1 MSGRGTDSI
10 VTPLRPALRIDMDR
24 RQPSAHRRLASLL
37 AAHTPH
43 DGGFPL
49 RLPGTHA
56 IRFSRPTTA
65 PTRATLRPMLCIVAQ
80 GAKVVMLGREVFEY
94 DTKRMLVFSIDLPV
108 AGQVLRASPSEPYL
122 CLRLDL
128 DPYRI
133 AQLALRCFPN
143 GLPRTENMRGLY
155 VASVTD
161 EIVDAAAR
169 LLELMSQPADAELL
183 GPLVIDEILIRLL
196 RSPVGSRV
204 AQIGYVD
211 SGVQRIARAVSEIRS
226 NFSQPIKVETLARL
240 VNMSPSSFHQ
250 HFKAVT
256 SMSPLQYQ
264 KVLRLEEARRLMLM
278 QPLDAQGAAREVG
291 YLSAS
296 QFSRE
301 YARYFGSAPT
311 RDVARLR
318 DEGIAA
324 AAAAR

>member
-1 MSGRGTDSI
+1 
-10 VTPLRPALRIDMDR
+10 VTPYRPAARFDTDR
-24 RQPSAHRRLASLL
+24 RQSSAHRKLASLL
-37 AAHTPH
+37 AAHAPH
-43 DGGFPL
+43 DGGFALP
-49 RLPGTHA
+49 LPGTHA
-56 IRFSRPTTA
+56 IRFSRPN
-65 PTRATLRPMLCIVAQ
+65 PTPMRATLKPMLCIVAQ
-80 GAKVVMLGREVFEY
+80 GAKVVMLGREMFEY
-94 DTKRMLVFSIDLPV
+94 DPQRMLVFSVDLPV
-108 AGQVLRASPSEPYL
+108 TGQVLRASPSEPYL

-128 DPYRI
+128 DPFRI

-143 GLPRTENMRGLY
+143 GLPKPENMRGLY
-155 VASVTD
+155 VATATD
-161 EIVDAAAR
+161 EIVDAASR
-169 LLELMSQPADAELL
+169 LLALMPQPAEAELL
-183 GPLVIDEILIRLL
+183 GPLIIDEILIRLL

-211 SGVQRIARAVSEIRS
+211 SGVQRIARAVAEIRS
-226 NFSQPIKVETLARL
+226 NFSQPLKVETLARL

-250 HFKAVT
+250 HFKSVT

-291 YLSAS
+291 YVSAS

-318 DEGIAA
+318 DEGVVVASA
-324 AAAAR
+324 SR

>member
-1 MSGRGTDSI
+1 MTSY
-10 VTPLRPALRIDMDR
+10 RPAARFDTDR
-24 RQPSAHRRLASLL
+24 RQSSAHRKLASLL
-37 AAHTPH
+37 AAHAPH
-43 DGGFPL
+43 DGGFALP
-49 RLPGTHA
+49 LPGTHA
-56 IRFSRPTTA
+56 IRFSRPN
-65 PTRATLRPMLCIVAQ
+65 PTPMRATLKPMLCIVAQ
-80 GAKVVMLGREVFEY
+80 GAKVVMLGREMFEY
-94 DTKRMLVFSIDLPV
+94 DPQRMLVFSVDLPV
-108 AGQVLRASPSEPYL
+108 TGQVLRASPSEPYL

-128 DPYRI
+128 DPFRI

-143 GLPRTENMRGLY
+143 GLPKPENLRGLY
-155 VASVTD
+155 VAAATD
-161 EIVDAAAR
+161 EIVDAASR
-169 LLELMSQPADAELL
+169 LLALMPQPAEAELL
-183 GPLVIDEILIRLL
+183 GPLIIDEILIRLL

-211 SGVQRIARAVSEIRS
+211 SGVQRIARAVAEIRS
-226 NFSQPIKVETLARL
+226 NFSQPLKVETLARL

-250 HFKAVT
+250 HFKSVT

-291 YLSAS
+291 YVSAS

-318 DEGIAA
+318 DEGVVAA
-324 AAAAR
+324 SASR

>member
-1 MSGRGTDSI
+1 MSNRKDST
-10 VTPLRPALRIDMDR
+10 VTLLRPAPRIDMDR
-24 RQPSAHRRLASLL
+24 RHSPALRRLASLL
-37 AAHTPH
+37 AAHAPH
-43 DGGFPL
+43 DGRFPL
-49 RLPGTHA
+49 RLSGTHA
-56 IRFSRPTTA
+56 IRFSRPN
-65 PTRATLRPMLCIVAQ
+65 PTPMRATLQPMLCIVAQ

-94 DTKRMLVFSIDLPV
+94 DTRRMLVFSVDLPV
-108 AGQVLRASPSEPYL
+108 SGQVLRASPAEPYL

-133 AQLALRCFPN
+133 AQLALRVFPN
-143 GLPRTENMRGLY
+143 GLPRPENTRGLY
-155 VASVTD
+155 VATATE
-161 EIVDAAAR
+161 EIVDAASR
-169 LLELMSQPADAELL
+169 LLALMSQPADAELL

-226 NFSQPIKVETLARL
+226 NFSQPLKVETLARL

-250 HFKAVT
+250 HFKSVT

-291 YLSAS
+291 YVSAS

-318 DEGIAA
+318 DEGVVTAS
-324 AAAAR
+324 AAR